1 MLLNYTTT
9 VSAQKTVSEI
19 LASLAMHGAKAILIN
34 YDDAGQI
41 ESLSFRLA
49 TVSGDINIRLPIDS
63 GAVLRVME
71 RQGVQHR
78 YCTRQRAVQVAWRIA
93 KDWMQAQMALVE
105 TEMVRMEQVFLPY
118 WITPSGN
125 TLYQF
130 LVSSRFQLPEGEKEG
145 KGNKDEKDMPKV
157 REEI

>member
-9 VSAQKTVSEI
+9 ISAQKTVSEI
-19 LASLAMHGAKAILIN
+19 MASLVMHGAKAILVD
-34 YDDAGQI
+34 YDDAGLI

-49 TVSGDINIRLPIDS
+49 TVSGDIGIRLPIDPD
-63 GAVLRVME
+63 AVLRVME

-78 YCTRQRAVQVAWRIA
+78 YCTRQRSVQVAWRIA
-93 KDWMQAQMALVE
+93 KDWVKAQMALVE

-125 TLYQF
+125 TLYQL
-130 LVSSRFQLPEGEKEG
+130 LVSNKFQLPEGEKRG
-145 KGNKDEKDMPKV
+145 KGD
-157 REEI
+157 